1 MATMTTV
8 GSMLRRGLYRMYSQP
23 AIAAGGRAGGPSPA
37 SVFRRPWFVG
47 APHHVEGAL
56 KLTGVRAMSVY
67 GTVQHEAVD
76 KILTNNPK
84 EATHGDRHILSV
96 LVDDEAGNLSRISGL
111 LAARSFNINSL
122 TVSTAGIPGI
132 SRMTIVLEGN
142 LVQME
147 QAVKQLEDLVIVW
160 AVVVAGK
167 GTITR
172 EMALVKVSTVPPN
185 SAYSPLGEEGDLD
198 TDGHTEGQTQA
209 PCDLDRLTP
218 HYKALM
224 EAHPHREAV
233 TALASLFGAEVV
245 DVGSNQIILELSSWT
260 RRIDAFIRAIRPF
273 GIIEIARSGAIAMRR
288 SEVHDAAEM
297 DQSYLP
303 RIPLQRSQTADLP
316 PS

>member
-1 MATMTTV
+1 MA
-8 GSMLRRGLYRMYSQP
+8 
-23 AIAAGGRAGGPSPA
+23 A
-37 SVFRRPWFVG
+37 SLVRCVWRCMSHRTNMSCTSFIG
-47 APHHVEGAL
+47 CAPP
-56 KLTGVRAMSVY
+56 VRARLFNVGRNLMVPLRKMSVY
-67 GTVQHEAVD
+67 GTAQHEAVD

-84 EATHGDRHILSV
+84 QAMQGDRHILSV

-111 LAARSFNINSL
+111 LAARNFNINSL

-132 SRMTIVLEGN
+132 SRMTIVLRGN
-142 LVQME
+142 LVQTE

-185 SAYSPLGEEGDLD
+185 SAYSPLGDKGAVDEEGVDVQ
-198 TDGHTEGQTQA
+198 EGQTTQA
-209 PCDLDRLTP
+209 PSDLDRLTP

-260 RRIDAFIRAIRPF
+260 RRIDAFIRAVRPF

-288 SEVHDAAEM
+288 SEVHGSEM
-297 DQSYLP
+297 DNSYLP